1 MAENNT
7 NLEQEL
13 AHLRKELATRDAQL
27 ADAHSTID
35 DLHDAI
41 DGLHA
46 EGRFSFTPK
55 MTELKMT
62 SILGNLNDE
71 FKDEI
76 DSWVSGPELS
86 AAERRRLQGASQRR
100 YGFIDEISDI
110 IPNNPQF
117 LPSNVNEQAF
127 KDDIRKFE
135 LIRNINITLL
145 QVLRTTQ
152 DIQLVMADN
161 LYRQALSYYGA
172 VRDAALRRVEG
183 AQVLFDR
190 LRQFFRRTRPM
201 GEEPTEPEVERDV
214 RSLLHGKKEGE
225 VIIRSETPHLVG
237 GNRTVI
243 DETHKAK
250 ANFKIREGGEI
261 EE

>member
-1 MAENNT
+1 MATIEKRVTKT
-7 NLEQEL
+7 NAELEHEL
-13 AHLRKELATRDAQL
+13 AQMREELAN
-27 ADAHSTID
+27 AHATID
-35 DLHDAI
+35 DLHDAL

-55 MTELKMT
+55 MTETML
-62 SILGNLNDE
+62 SGILQNLNAE
-71 FKDEI
+71 LLSEVEM
-76 DSWVSGPELS
+76 WVSGPELS
-86 AAERRRLQGASQRR
+86 PAERRRLQGASQRR
-100 YGFIDEISDI
+100 YGFIDEISDVMQY
-110 IPNNPQF
+110 NPQF
-117 LPSNVNEQAF
+117 IPANVDEEDF

-135 LIRNINITLL
+135 LIRNINITLQ
-145 QVLRTTQ
+145 QVLRLTQ

-172 VRDAALRRVEG
+172 VRDSALRRVEG
-183 AQVLFDR
+183 AQVLFER

-201 GEEPTEPEVERDV
+201 GEEPTEPEVERDT
-214 RSLLHGKKEGE
+214 RALLHGKKEGE